1 MILQALTE
9 YYRTLVANNEI
20 AAPGWS
26 SAKISFQID
35 LKDDGSIERIIDV
48 RDVQTRGKKTV
59 LVPKQVVLPAPVK
72 RTVGIASNFLWD
84 NSSYLLGLDNK
95 GKPQRALACFAECKA
110 LHEQLLSNVDSPEA
124 EALLNFFKN
133 WEANAEHPEL
143 EEYRTEILSGAN
155 LLFSHDGYY
164 IHEDPDIRDA
174 WEQYNTPSSDGPYGI
189 CLVTGE
195 NGPIEATHPSIKNV
209 AGAQS
214 SGAALVSFNADAFCS
229 YGKKQNYNA
238 PTGKYAAFA
247 YTAALNHLLTQR
259 DTVFRMGDATVVC
272 WARGG
277 DSLYQ
282 KFLRGVLFSEALP
295 SYTPEDMTKAV
306 KALCAGKMV
315 DFDETRLDPNMD
327 FYILAL
333 SPNAARLSVRF
344 FLRNSFGGFLRCIRA
359 HQKRLEIV
367 RPAFDPFEELPLWR
381 LMGET
386 VNQNS
391 RDKSPSPGLAGATL
405 RAILTNAPYP
415 ATLLNGVMLRI
426 TAEQE
431 VNRGRAAII
440 KAYYSQN
447 THPEVPEEVLT
458 VSLNPDSTNVAYN
471 LGRLFSLLEEI
482 QEAANP
488 GINATIRDR
497 YFNAAS
503 ATPSRVFPG
512 LIDLAQKHLRKL
524 PMGQRIYFEKR
535 IQELTGKFDE
545 EYPARLSLP
554 MKGSFQLGFYHQ
566 TQKRYEKKED
576 K

>member
-9 YYRTLVANNEI
+9 YYRTLRASGKI

-26 SAKISFQID
+26 LAKISFQID
-35 LKDDGSIERIIDV
+35 LRDDGTIARIIDV
-48 RDVQTRGKKTV
+48 RDIQTRGKKTV
-59 LVPKQVVLPAPVK
+59 IVPKSVVLPAPVK

-84 NSSYLLGLDNK
+84 NSTYILGLDNK
-95 GKPQRALACFAECKA
+95 GKPQRALECFANCKS
-110 LHEQLLSNVDSPEA
+110 LHEKLLADVDSPEA
-124 EALLNFFKN
+124 EALQNFFQH
-133 WEANAEHPEL
+133 WDPTADHPEL
-143 EEYRTEILSGAN
+143 EEYREEILSGAN
-155 LLFSHDGYY
+155 LMFFHDGYY
-164 IHEDPDIRDA
+164 LHEDPDIRDT
-174 WEQYNTPSSDGPYGI
+174 WERYNGQDSDGPQGI

-195 NGPIEATHPSIKNV
+195 EGPIEAIHPSIKNV

-214 SGAALVSFNADAFCS
+214 SGAALVSFNAPAFCS
-229 YGKKQNYNA
+229 YGKEQNYNA

-247 YTAALNHLLTQR
+247 YTAALNHLLSQR
-259 DTVFRMGDATVVC
+259 DTVFHMGDATVVC
-272 WARGG
+272 WAKGG
-277 DSLYQ
+277 QSVYQMLYQ
-282 KFLRGVLFSEALP
+282 FAL
-295 SYTPEDMTKAV
+295 SGNASSAYTAEDMTQAV
-306 KALCAGKMV
+306 KSICEGNSV
-315 DFDETRLDPNMD
+315 DFDETRLDPNME

-344 FLRNSFGGFLRCIRA
+344 FLRNSFCGFLRCIQA

-405 RAILTNAPYP
+405 HSILTDTPYP

-431 VNRGRAAII
+431 INRGRAAII
-440 KAYYSQN
+440 KAYYSKN
-447 THPEVPEEVLT
+447 THPQVPEEVLT
-458 VSLNPDSTNVAYN
+458 VSLNTDSTNVAYN

-488 GINATIRDR
+488 GINTTIRDR

-503 ATPSRVFPG
+503 STPSRVFPG
-512 LIDLAQKHLRKL
+512 LVDLAQKHLRKL
-524 PMGQRIYFEKR
+524 NVGQRIYYEKR
-535 IQELTGKFDE
+535 LQELEGKFAE

-566 TQKRYEKKED
+566 TQKRFEKKED
-576 K
+576 